1 VEEALS
7 KQANTAPK
15 VLASAEKL
23 IEDLSDFLE
32 DGKYEHSAI
41 VAAFAA
47 VLYAKL
53 GGHEN
58 CSHTELF
65 SIARFVLKMVIE
77 RMGYDSARADWNE
90 AQPQSKR
97 TH

>member
-1 VEEALS
+1 MEETL
-7 KQANTAPK
+7 NTAPK

-23 IEDLSDFLE
+23 VEDLSDFLE

-53 GGHEN
+53 SGHEN

-65 SIARFVLKMVIE
+65 SIAQFVLKRVIE
-77 RMGYDSARADWNE
+77 RMGDDSARADWNE
-90 AQPQSKR
+90 AQPQGKR